1 MFTKQQLLCT
11 CMRAVLDLQLVIV
24 SSIAKTFF
32 FFGKN
37 FLACDVSSKHC
48 LCLVYALQ

>member
-24 SSIAKTFF
+24 SSIAKTSFF
-32 FFGKN
+32 FWQELFGM
-37 FLACDVSSKHC
+37 
-48 LCLVYALQ
+48 QR